1 MAIKLNENIQK
12 IETSLIRRF
21 NDKAVKENAELFL
34 TLGEPAFD
42 TPDCVKEACVKALY
56 ENKTH
61 YGPNTGIKELREK
74 VGVSRVFPLTP
85 RNYLPIK
92 TVRR

>member
-1 MAIKLNENIQK
+1 MAVTLNENIQK

-21 NDKAVKENAELFL
+21 NDMAVKQNAELFL

-42 TPDCVKEACVKALY
+42 TPASVKEACVKALY

-61 YGPNTGIKELREK
+61 YGPNFAKPLPNLKERK
-74 VGVSRVFPLTP
+74 ITSIIRQT
-85 RNYLPIK
+85 K
-92 TVRR
+92 